1 MDQKK
6 AAKATATPSKSTVGA
21 TQPANEKKSVLEL
34 LEEDDEFE
42 EFEGTAW
49 EDQVGSAEDQQLW
62 KDDWEDDD
70 VNDDFTQQLR
80 AQIESRK

>member
-42 EFEGTAW
+42 VKLFSLFLCKSFYLLFRSLKVRHGKIRLAVRRISSCGRMT
-49 EDQVGSAEDQQLW
+49 GR
-62 KDDWEDDD
+62 
-70 VNDDFTQQLR
+70 TMM
-80 AQIESRK
+80 